1 MMRKCVL
8 AFSFICLMA
17 TAACSSDDIFR
28 LWDVSEQAEIGLSEA
43 AEEFP
48 RGGMVFVG
56 EQHEVKAHHEGQAA
70 VIEAAREA
78 GLNVAV
84 GLEMIQRKDQAA
96 LDRFIAGK
104 IGFAAMRDV
113 FHRNWNN
120 FEAYRPIFEYCR
132 KQHIPMLGLNV
143 PREITRKVARSG
155 FESLTA
161 EEIGLLPPITCEV
174 GPEYERFLRRV
185 LGEHHHGSKAFEQ
198 FCEAQLVWDAAMAV
212 HALAYMEDHPDRTV
226 ILLCGMIHAW
236 RPAIPAQVEKQSP
249 GTPHVVIQPLINGR
263 FDKSSAR
270 SEDADYLLLD
280 SRN

>member
-1 MMRKCVL
+1 MIRKCVL

-17 TAACSSDDIFR
+17 TAACGSDDTFR
-28 LWDVSEQAEIGLSEA
+28 LWDVSERAEIRLSEA
-43 AEEFP
+43 AGEFP
-48 RGGMVFVG
+48 SGGMVFVG
-56 EQHEVKAHHEGQAA
+56 EQHEVKAHHEGQVA
-70 VIEAAREA
+70 VIKAAREA

-84 GLEMIQRKDQAA
+84 GLEMIQQKDQEA

-104 IGFAAMRDV
+104 IDFVAMRNV
-113 FHRNWNN
+113 FYRNWNN

-132 KQHIPMLGLNV
+132 KQRIPMLGLNV
-143 PREITRKVARSG
+143 PREITRKVVRSG
-155 FESLTA
+155 FESLTN

-174 GPEYERFLRRV
+174 GPAYERFLRRV

-226 ILLCGMIHAW
+226 IVLCGMIHAW

-249 GTPHVVIQPLINGR
+249 GTPHVVIQPLINGS
-263 FDKSSAR
+263 FDRSSTR
-270 SEDADYLLLD
+270 PEDADYLLLD